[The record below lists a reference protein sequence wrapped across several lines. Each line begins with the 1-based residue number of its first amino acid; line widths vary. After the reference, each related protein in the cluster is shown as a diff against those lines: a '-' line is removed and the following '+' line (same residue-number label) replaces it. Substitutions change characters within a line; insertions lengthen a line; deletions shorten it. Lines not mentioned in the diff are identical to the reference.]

1 MKIAQPGVRKS
12 CTSVSLNVYEHLE
25 FEFTGID
32 SSPYQRKRGFIFSLL
47 RVSDKIRRE
56 VLRKAK
62 E

>member
-1 MKIAQPGVRKS
+1 VRKS

-25 FEFTGID
+25 FEITGID
-32 SSPYQRKRGFIFSLL
+32 SSLYQRKKIYFSLL